1 MDDRTTFFNAMM
13 AMGATPFVISAT
25 FCDDPDTL
33 GWGDDDGLWNYI
45 QHDMAEYG
53 HTLEQVIVFVG
64 RQFDNCDVPGAFG
77 MWAGDH
83 LEFSA
88 GSVYEPTLED
98 LTDIDLPLIAS
109 IVGAQAELVLQA
121 DPDALGGAREVLA
134 ALDLAATP
142 DVRALIDGIKAAP
155 EWTALTLANRLEI
168 QAAIVRTFF
177 ERAST
182 PEEEP
187 QG

>member
-1 MDDRTTFFNAMM
+1 M
-13 AMGATPFVISAT
+13 
-25 FCDDPDTL
+25 
-33 GWGDDDGLWNYI
+33 
-45 QHDMAEYG
+45 
-53 HTLEQVIVFVG
+53 
-64 RQFDNCDVPGAFG
+64 
-77 MWAGDH
+77 
-83 LEFSA
+83 EFSA

-155 EWTALTLANRLEI
+155 EWTQLTLANRLEI
-168 QAAIVRTFF
+168 QAAIVRAFF
-177 ERAST
+177 EQAST

-187 QG
+187 QA